1 MLRRENSPNLNQLRR
16 DSSKSR
22 ILQKTRHQLGKIR
35 LALPEDNLNQV
46 AQEVETFSNQEEVE
60 GAAFNPAAEIVE
72 EEAQT
77 RVAEEAAL
85 AVDEK

>member
-1 MLRRENSPNLNQLRR
+1 M
-16 DSSKSR
+16 
-22 ILQKTRHQLGKIR
+22 
-35 LALPEDNLNQV
+35 ALPEDNLNQV